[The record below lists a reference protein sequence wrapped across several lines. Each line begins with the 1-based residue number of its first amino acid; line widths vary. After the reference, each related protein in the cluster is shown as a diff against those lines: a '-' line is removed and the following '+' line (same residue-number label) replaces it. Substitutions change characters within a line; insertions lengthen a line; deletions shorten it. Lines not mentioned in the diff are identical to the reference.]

1 MSQYIFNATGNS
13 AIIQTMKDNI
23 IMAETQTET
32 VKKSRK
38 KFCVKVYVDAKGE
51 ESRHANPSV
60 DRLEFRFIGTD
71 GKPNGKVVKVK
82 LTEIGKDCAKA
93 AAWHGVAQKIGDSYN
108 KAETA
113 DEAQEATET
122 MLERLVA
129 NEWVKAGEG
138 AGPKTNVLVMAIV
151 NAIEK
156 AEGKDTV
163 SAERMDTI
171 RAKVSKKEG
180 RDGAM
185 ANEAIHAEYKQLQA
199 ESAAKR
205 AKEAASKAKT
215 TTDTLEGF

>member
-1 MSQYIFNATGNS
+1 
-13 AIIQTMKDNI
+13 
-23 IMAETQTET
+23 MAETQPET

-38 KFCVKVYVDAKGE
+38 KFCSKVYVDAKGE

-60 DRLEFRFIGTD
+60 DRLEFRFT
-71 GKPNGKVVKVK
+71 NGEVVKVK

-138 AGPKTNVLVMAIV
+138 AGPKTNVLVQAIV

-156 AEGKDTV
+156 TEGKDTIDETRLA
-163 SAERMDTI
+163 SI
-171 RAKVSKKEG
+171 RSKVSEKKG

-185 ANEAIHAEYKQLQA
+185 ANEAIHSEYKQLQA

>member
-1 MSQYIFNATGNS
+1 
-13 AIIQTMKDNI
+13 MKDNI
-23 IMAETQTET
+23 IMAESQTET
-32 VKKSRK
+32 IKKSRK
-38 KFCVKVYVDAKGE
+38 KFCSKVYVDSKGE

-60 DRLEFRFIGTD
+60 DRLEFRFT
-71 GKPNGKVVKVK
+71 NGEIVKVK

-138 AGPKTNVLVMAIV
+138 AGPKTNVLVQAIV
-151 NAIEK
+151 NAIHK
-156 AEGKDTV
+156 TEGPETIDG
-163 SAERMDTI
+163 ERLASI
-171 RAKVSKKEG
+171 RSKVSEKKG

-205 AKEAASKAKT
+205 AKEAASKART
-215 TTDTLEGF
+215 TTVTLEGF